1 VTTGDDFSKRDILF
15 HRETAGY
22 YDDEITRQYAV
33 YHAAYLEPFLDQ
45 AAREV
50 VDGMALDLGCGTG
63 VVSLA
68 LARRGFEVVGIDHSS
83 EMLGFAQQKAHD
95 EGVAERCEF
104 RTGDVRQVPFDDA
117 TFDCVT
123 CQGLLHH
130 LEELRPCLEE
140 LNRVLKPAGR
150 FFISDPCRDETPVKR
165 GLLAVWR
172 TFRKQ
177 PNEQPEGTGETV
189 EAPISAGQLRSELDR
204 LGLAYKVEFSTFV
217 PPLRRLLPDRL
228 YLHVVRVLSRPWRH
242 RKGDLIFV
250 YGRKLDTTPPP

>member
-1 VTTGDDFSKRDILF
+1 VTTGDEFSKRDILF
-15 HRETAGY
+15 HRDTAAR
-22 YDDEITRQYAV
+22 YDDEITQQYAV

-45 AAREV
+45 AASERMH
-50 VDGMALDLGCGTG
+50 GRALDLGCGTG

-83 EMLGFAQQKAHD
+83 EMLVFARQKAVD
-95 EGVAERCEF
+95 EGVAERCDF

-130 LEELRPCLEE
+130 LDELRPCLEE
-140 LNRVLKPAGR
+140 LNRVLKPTGR

-172 TFRKQ
+172 AFRKR
-177 PNEQPEGTGETV
+177 PDEAEQPESTVKTV
-189 EAPISAGQLRSELDR
+189 EAPISAAQLRSELDR
-204 LGLAYKVEFSTFV
+204 LRLAYRVEFSTFV

-228 YLHVVRVLSRPWRH
+228 YLLVVRVLSLPWRH

-250 YGRKLDTTPPP
+250 YGHKSPI